1 MIHNLL
7 SSNEIADILNNH
19 TVITNKA
26 KLSSQPKVD
35 FFIDLPIEIKA
46 KLENGFGIPLQQMT
60 SIPMRWIKGDTPP
73 HIDKGTD
80 DFNNT
85 YLMYL
90 TDSVGNLMIDA
101 QSYPINAGDA
111 YIFNEGLP
119 HSTINTGDNERL
131 MIGPMSEAGFH
142 VGAAYTILYFETEA
156 HANQSA
162 IDGPYTFEGSQNIIY
177 ANNYAEL
184 YTIVT
189 NNGISSWYI
198 ATNTGGIEP
207 SPNGGPYNVGDELIP
222 TGIYYLYYTPTPPPA
237 PPTITTRFSMHSL
250 FTDNAQVY
258 YKRGSLSTGSGGS
271 GVTNSRIKKRR
282 T

>member
-7 SSNEIADILNNH
+7 SSSEIADILNNH

-35 FFIDLPIEIKA
+35 FFIELPVEIKA
-46 KLENGFGIPLQQMT
+46 KLESGFGIPMT
-60 SIPMRWIKGDTPP
+60 SIPMRWIKGDTPE
-73 HIDKGTD
+73 HVDKGTN
-80 DFNNT
+80 DFDNT

-90 TDSVGNLMIDA
+90 TDSAGNLIIDG
-101 QSYPINAGDA
+101 QSYPIHAGDA
-111 YIFNEGLP
+111 HIFNEGLS
-119 HSTINTGDNERL
+119 HSTINTGDTERL

-142 VGAAYTILYFETEA
+142 VGIAYYIIYFATEA

-162 IDGPYTFEGSQNIIY
+162 TDGPYTEEGSANIIY
-177 ANNYAEL
+177 ANTYEES
-184 YTIVT
+184 YTITTVT
-189 NNGISSWYI
+189 EISTWYI
-198 ATNTGGIEP
+198 ATNIDGIEP
-207 SPNGGPYNVGDELIP
+207 SPNGVPYNAGTELIP
-222 TGIYYLYYTPTPPPA
+222 SGIYYLYHTPTPPA
-237 PPTITTRFSMHSL
+237 PPTPPPTYSFSMRSL
-250 FTDNAQVY
+250 FTNNAQVY

>member
-7 SSNEIADILNNH
+7 SPNEIADILNNDL
-19 TVITNKA
+19 VITNKA
-26 KLSSQPKVD
+26 KLSSQSKVD
-35 FFIDLPIEIKA
+35 FFIELPVEIKA
-46 KLENGFGIPLQQMT
+46 KLESGFGIPMT

-73 HIDKGTD
+73 HIDRGAN
-80 DFNNT
+80 DFDNT
-85 YLMYL
+85 YLMYV
-90 TDSVGNLMIDA
+90 TDSTGNLIIDG
-101 QSYPINAGDA
+101 QSYPIHAGDA
-111 YIFNEGLP
+111 HIFNEGLA

-142 VGAAYTILYFETEA
+142 VGIAYTIIYYESEA

-177 ANNYAEL
+177 ANSYEEL
-184 YTIVT
+184 YTILPV
-189 NNGISSWYI
+189 NSIYAWFI
-198 ATNTGGIEP
+198 ATNTGGTSP
-207 SPNGGPYNVGDELIP
+207 SPNGGPYGVGDELVP
-222 TGIYYLYYTPTPPPA
+222 SGIYYLYHTPTPPAPPPA
-237 PPTITTRFSMHSL
+237 PTTTTTRFSMQSL
-250 FTDNAQVY
+250 FTNNAQVY